1 MYKKTIIY
9 HFAAAKSRKKPREN
23 ISRQKERKEMITMEK
38 IVYTTKEIQDM
49 LGLSKNTAYN
59 FIRDAYLKGEP
70 FKVVKAGSSYRVLKK
85 SFDDW
90 LINS

>member
-1 MYKKTIIY
+1 
-9 HFAAAKSRKKPREN
+9 
-23 ISRQKERKEMITMEK
+23 MITMEK
-38 IVYTTKEIQDM
+38 IVYTTKEVQDM